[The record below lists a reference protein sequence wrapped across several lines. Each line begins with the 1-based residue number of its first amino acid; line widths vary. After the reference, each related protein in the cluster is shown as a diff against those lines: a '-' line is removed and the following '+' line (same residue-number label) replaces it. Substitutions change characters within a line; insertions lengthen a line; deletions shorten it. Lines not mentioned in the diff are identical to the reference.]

1 MARELIY
8 RVSINTS
15 DAKRQAANIRATF
28 ESELRKITV
37 GKLDTSSLKA
47 ATNQA
52 KLYGD
57 ELKKAAQVK
66 AGEIDTSHL
75 QRATGEAQRLRAE
88 MERAGAA
95 ASDIKVAP
103 ISNAGGAGIGGAGI
117 GGGALAGL
125 GGALAGGLAVGG
137 AVTALKTLGGA
148 IDGVARRGAILTQLN
163 DVLDSYTKSIGSNSE
178 AFISAARKASAGTIS
193 NFDLILNANRAIQF
207 EVAQTAEQYAQL
219 IELSTAL
226 GRAQGISDTQALE
239 FLTTGLARESRLI
252 LDNLGLI
259 INVSKANADYADSI
273 GKTSDQLTTAERKQA
288 LLAEAVR
295 QGAVAIE
302 ANRNAFDSAAT
313 QYERFDAN
321 AQNLKDSLGKLA
333 ARILSMPFAKAAGA
347 LEEYNEKYFQGG
359 VSDDTLLRR
368 RAELQAEINKIE
380 ADGGKSNV
388 LGIQFDD
395 EMIGRAET
403 YRDTIAEIDILI
415 RNMKSADPNPITGP
429 SLEDFQQGFSTKKLT
444 FSASENAATNIIAQE
459 SEQIEAAL
467 IARAKQAVA
476 NLGAEGIASVTAQM
490 QSVRTQMNAA
500 IDEMIA
506 RGLSDPQQISFESTA
521 LTESLLATFDQ
532 LEAAASIAPTLNL
545 GNLVAEFDALG
556 AASANFGAGFVD
568 FLPAVAAARD
578 ELFELGNELLTTG
591 TLTDEQAARLEYLSA
606 VAYSVSDGTS
616 HLGQV
621 VNELGS
627 AFLESNDHAAAL
639 VGKMFEVEASFRAGL
654 ISADIYAGVTAALGG
669 DLLLLASNAGVA
681 TSAIW
686 ALTQA
691 QSNMASAGA
700 MQIGAG
706 ISGGIQTQQAAS
718 ARENNRR
725 ELDRVAKAE
734 AAQAKQIAR
743 HQESAARSAA
753 RTTEGSARKAG
764 KELEKGAKKA
774 SQELI
779 SALKGVEGLFSA
791 SQVTEDDMKLG
802 SDYTD
807 KADEYLRRLRD
818 EVINGVDW
826 ADVSIEEAKAAI
838 EGIGVNA
845 AQTKEGI
852 LAQFEQLW
860 NNQALFSDA
869 ANIDKF
875 INDEAVQQALDL
887 QEKSAQGE
895 KNILAHFGV
904 VVDEA
909 VDAVIAGASG
919 GGGGGG
925 VSFAPLQLD
934 PIEPA
939 KLIDVDLL
947 TDGVQDGLTDY
958 VGRAAS
964 SIRKVFTDAKEPVLD
979 TNRLFGGI
987 GGKIG
992 STLQERK
999 AQAEVVITASPAA
1012 AQIGAYLAK
1021 EDSAAGINLTPT
1033 FDAVAAQAE
1042 LDKLE
1047 LTLAIKPTLAVDSGE
1062 ALARELGDQLS
1073 KQSATL
1079 VSHGT
1084 NIGGN
1089 LKTGLIA
1096 ALGLGKDDEAVKVDI
1111 AGLIG
1116 GNLQAQQARF
1126 SGQGETIG
1134 GLLKAGIAKAFANT
1148 DTAGL
1153 QDELDKLDLKAEI
1166 KASLSAE
1173 NLLTIN
1179 GLITAL
1185 TPTIKAKV
1193 SLSAENLLTI
1203 NGIVTALTPTI
1214 KAKIKLDAENIIG
1227 TNGLI
1232 AGLTP
1237 GIVPSITAF
1246 TIAEG
1251 VRPADV
1257 GVLGVLN
1264 QFAIDETALRSAEL
1278 TVPVKIKLEEPK
1290 AEPGVDPAN
1299 APNAITPLI
1308 TGINTQ
1314 IRASTEGL
1322 KREGATVAQIII
1334 AGIIAHWQAGAG
1346 AEGDG
1351 VGAIAAAL
1359 MTNVATQFTTS
1370 QNMFYALGFIPA
1382 GSVESGFKAYV
1393 YTGMDSGILDSIT
1406 NGIRTNAENYQQ
1418 RGATIGNYVQ
1428 RGLNDSFS
1436 GEVGLSLA
1444 VAAGTAWGSAFQ
1456 RGVLNQLAA
1465 GSGLVTAITDK
1476 VLEGIATEMEQP

>member
-37 GKLDTSSLKA
+37 GKLDTSSLKS

-88 MERAGAA
+88 LERAGAA
-95 ASDIKVAP
+95 ASDIKVPP
-103 ISNAGGAGIGGAGI
+103 ISNAGGAGI

-137 AVTALKTLGGA
+137 AITALKALGGA
-148 IDGVARRGAILTQLN
+148 IEDAARRGAILTQLN

-207 EVAQTAEQYAQL
+207 EVAKTAEQYAQL

-259 INVSKANADYADSI
+259 INVTQANEDYADSI
-273 GKTSDQLTTAERKQA
+273 GKTSDQLTTADRKQG
-288 LLAEAVR
+288 LLAEAYK

-302 ANRNAFDSAAT
+302 ANRNAAESTAT
-313 QYERFDAN
+313 AIERYDASIV
-321 AQNLKDSLGKLA
+321 NLKDNFNRLTAEILNVPLNRLAELAGLAADLSDDGKLSIDSQKQIVSSKEREIAEVKKIIAELEAMPQTLDTLFGEMPDMGLQKALGEARAQVQELEA
-333 ARILSMPFAKAAGA
+333 AAASARNEIRDMYADIGGAPMGA
-347 LEEYNEKYFQGG
+347 L
-359 VSDDTLLRR
+359 
-368 RAELQAEINKIE
+368 A
-380 ADGGKSNV
+380 
-388 LGIQFDD
+388 
-395 EMIGRAET
+395 
-403 YRDTIAEIDILI
+403 
-415 RNMKSADPNPITGP
+415 
-429 SLEDFQQGFSTKKLT
+429 LEDFQQGFSTKKLT
-444 FSASENAATNIIAQE
+444 FSASDNAATDIIAQE

-556 AASANFGAGFVD
+556 VASANFGAGFVD

-606 VAYSVSDGTS
+606 VAYSVGDGTS
-616 HLGQV
+616 QLGQV

-691 QSNMASAGA
+691 QSDMASVGA

-706 ISGGIQTQQAAS
+706 IAGGIQTQQASS

-753 RTTEGSARKAG
+753 RTTEGAARKAG

-791 SQVTEDDMKLG
+791 SQVTEGDMKLG
-802 SDYTD
+802 GDYTD

-818 EVINGVDW
+818 EVLNGVDW

-852 LAQFEQLW
+852 LEQFEQLW

-919 GGGGGG
+919 GGGGGARI
-925 VSFAPLQLD
+925 APLQLD

-939 KLIDVDLL
+939 NLIDVNPLVEGLQTGLDDLVDR
-947 TDGVQDGLTDY
+947 TAVGVQQSLTEAK
-958 VGRAAS
+958 AAFFDS
-964 SIRKVFTDAKEPVLD
+964 SDLFGKGGATGKSGVFGPMPNPELTITADASAAPFAAYLATAGANPTINVAAPTPLAPVLD
-979 TNRLFGGI
+979 TTG
-987 GGKIG
+987 
-992 STLQERK
+992 LQ
-999 AQAEVVITASPAA
+999 
-1012 AQIGAYLAK
+1012 
-1021 EDSAAGINLTPT
+1021 D
-1033 FDAVAAQAE
+1033 E

-1047 LTLAIKPTLAVDSGE
+1047 LTLTINPTLAVDSGE

-1096 ALGLGKDDEAVKVDI
+1096 ALGLGKDDEAVKIDI
-1111 AGLIG
+1111 AGLVG

-1134 GLLKAGIAKAFANT
+1134 DLLKAGIAKAFANT
-1148 DTAGL
+1148 DTA
-1153 QDELDKLDLKAEI
+1153 QT
-1166 KASLSAE
+1166 ASEGIGAIGLSA
-1173 NLLTIN
+1173 
-1179 GLITAL
+1179 
-1185 TPTIKAKV
+1185 
-1193 SLSAENLLTI
+1193 
-1203 NGIVTALTPTI
+1203 
-1214 KAKIKLDAENIIG
+1214 
-1227 TNGLI
+1227 
-1232 AGLTP
+1232 
-1237 GIVPSITAF
+1237 SITAF

-1314 IRASTEGL
+1314 IRASRDDI
-1322 KREGATVAQIII
+1322 KREGATVAQNIV
-1334 AGIIAHWQAGAG
+1334 AGIIAHWQGGASTDAGGGAG
-1346 AEGDG
+1346 P
-1351 VGAIAAAL
+1351 IAAAL
-1359 MTNVATQFTTS
+1359 MTNVSAQFTTS
-1370 QNMFYALGFIPA
+1370 QNMFYALGFMPA
-1382 GSVESGFKAYV
+1382 SNVESGFKAYG
-1393 YTGMDSGILDSIT
+1393 YTGMDSGILDGIT
-1406 NGIRTNAENYQQ
+1406 TGIRTNEENYNQ
-1418 RGATIGNYVQ
+1418 RGATIGGYVQ

-1436 GEVGLSLA
+1436 GEVGISLA
-1444 VAAGTAWGSAFQ
+1444 VAAGAAWGSAFQ

-1465 GSGLVTAITDK
+1465 GSGLVMAITDK

>member
-37 GKLDTSSLKA
+37 GKLDTSSLKS

-88 MERAGAA
+88 LERAGAA

-103 ISNAGGAGIGGAGI
+103 ISNAGGAGI

-137 AVTALKTLGGA
+137 AITALKALGGA
-148 IDGVARRGAILTQLN
+148 IEDAARRGAILTQLN

-207 EVAQTAEQYAQL
+207 EVAKTAEQYAQL

-259 INVSKANADYADSI
+259 INVTQANEDYADSI
-273 GKTSDQLTTAERKQA
+273 GKTSDQLTTADRKQG
-288 LLAEAVR
+288 LLAEAYK

-302 ANRNAFDSAAT
+302 ANRNAAESTAT
-313 QYERFDAN
+313 AIERYDASIV
-321 AQNLKDSLGKLA
+321 NLKDNFNRLTAEILNVPLNRLAELAGLAADLSDDGKLSIDSQKQIVSSKEREIAEVKKIIAELEAMPQTLDTLFGEMPDMGLQKALGEARAQVQELEA
-333 ARILSMPFAKAAGA
+333 AAASARNEIRDMYADIGGAPMGA
-347 LEEYNEKYFQGG
+347 L
-359 VSDDTLLRR
+359 
-368 RAELQAEINKIE
+368 A
-380 ADGGKSNV
+380 
-388 LGIQFDD
+388 
-395 EMIGRAET
+395 
-403 YRDTIAEIDILI
+403 
-415 RNMKSADPNPITGP
+415 
-429 SLEDFQQGFSTKKLT
+429 LEDFQQGFSTKKLT
-444 FSASENAATNIIAQE
+444 FKASDNAATNIIAQE

-606 VAYSVSDGTS
+606 VAYSVGDGTS
-616 HLGQV
+616 QLGQV

-639 VGKMFEVEASFRAGL
+639 VGKMFEVEGSFRAGL
-654 ISADIYAGVTAALGG
+654 TSADIYAGVTAALGG
-669 DLLLLASNAGVA
+669 DLLLLAQNAGVA

-686 ALTQA
+686 RLTQA
-691 QSNMASAGA
+691 QSDMASAGA

-706 ISGGIQTQQAAS
+706 IAGGIRTQQASS

-753 RTTEGSARKAG
+753 RTTEGAAKRAG

-779 SALKGVEGLFSA
+779 SALKGTEGLFSA
-791 SQVTEDDMKLG
+791 SQVTEGDMKLG
-802 SDYTD
+802 GDYND

-925 VSFAPLQLD
+925 GISFAPLQLD

-939 KLIDVDLL
+939 NLIDVDLL

-979 TNRLFGGI
+979 TSRLFGGI

-999 AQAEVVITASPAA
+999 AQAEVMITATPAA

-1033 FDAVAAQAE
+1033 FDAVAAQTE

-1047 LTLAIKPTLAVDSGE
+1047 LTLTINPTLAVDSGE

-1096 ALGLGKDDEAVKVDI
+1096 ALGLGKDDEAVKIDI

-1148 DTAGL
+1148 DTA
-1153 QDELDKLDLKAEI
+1153 QT
-1166 KASLSAE
+1166 ASEGIGAIGLSA
-1173 NLLTIN
+1173 
-1179 GLITAL
+1179 
-1185 TPTIKAKV
+1185 
-1193 SLSAENLLTI
+1193 
-1203 NGIVTALTPTI
+1203 
-1214 KAKIKLDAENIIG
+1214 
-1227 TNGLI
+1227 
-1232 AGLTP
+1232 
-1237 GIVPSITAF
+1237 SITAF

-1314 IRASTEGL
+1314 IRASAEGI

-1346 AEGDG
+1346 AEGG
-1351 VGAIAAAL
+1351 GAGAIAAAL

-1406 NGIRTNAENYQQ
+1406 NGIRTNAANYNQ
-1418 RGATIGNYVQ
+1418 RGATIGAYVQ

-1444 VAAGTAWGSAFQ
+1444 VAAGAAWGSAFQ